1 MALVDD
7 VKVALRVSSDA
18 YDSEVEGLIAAA
30 KRDLDRVGVPAEM
43 LSVGSEDALAKMA
56 VTLYCKAHFG
66 YDNSEAGRF
75 MESYRQIVADM
86 LNSPVTYGGAHEVE

>member
-7 VKVALRVSSDA
+7 VKAALRVSSDA

-30 KRDLDRVGVPAEM
+30 KRDLDRVGVPDSM
-43 LSVGSEDALAKMA
+43 TKDGSEDALVKMA
-56 VTLYCKAHFG
+56 VVLYCKARFG

-75 MESYRQIVADM
+75 EESYRQTVCDM
-86 LNSPVTYGGAHEVE
+86 LNSPATYGGRHEVE